1 LRVLKALH
9 PEGDA
14 VCQTLILHPP
24 GGVAA
29 CDALDID
36 INVTEG
42 AHAQITTPG
51 AGRWYRSDGGTAH
64 QHVKARIARGGA
76 LEWMPTGT
84 IVFEGADA
92 RSSLRID
99 LDDGARAIAWELV
112 CLGRRGANERFT
124 RGRWRQCF
132 EMVRCDALLWS
143 ERVDLRGGSRL
154 LDSPAALNGAPVFG
168 TFVAHAPAIDDALVE
183 HARTVVPIAGEAS
196 LTRLPDVLVARW
208 RGPASDAGHRYF
220 AALWS
225 ALRRRLIGRD
235 AVPPRIWST

>member
-1 LRVLKALH
+1 LSTTNPTATRSQPNEKRPPCSTPRSPPTTSVIKAIAPMLMIFFVLQLGILDVPLGWYGLLDSRV
-9 PEGDA
+9 
-14 VCQTLILHPP
+14 ILP
-24 GGVAA
+24 
-29 CDALDID
+29 
-36 INVTEG
+36 
-42 AHAQITTPG
+42 
-51 AGRWYRSDGGTAH
+51 
-64 QHVKARIARGGA
+64 
-76 LEWMPTGT
+76 
-84 IVFEGADA
+84 IV
-92 RSSLRID
+92 L
-99 LDDGARAIAWELV
+99 LAIAWELV